1 MNEEKIKEN
10 SESTGCLICGQP
22 IVYNAESVV
31 YTCHFCKK
39 RYESNAVCENG
50 HYVCDK
56 CHSSAQSEFLR
67 FLCDNDEKD
76 PIALFQQ
83 VAELKSVHMHGPEHH
98 SIVPCVLLTSYRNN
112 GGAIDFVSAIEAA
125 VKRGGQIPGGTC
137 GYWGACGAAIG
148 AGIYASIITVSNPL
162 NVKAWHYPQL
172 LTSRCLA
179 RISELG
185 GPRCCKRTSRVAIE
199 TAALFTQEHMGI
211 SIPVDIPSDGSVPIE
226 RMPCSHSDKNRECI
240 RVRCPYYGG

>member
-1 MNEEKIKEN
+1 LKVKVWIN
-10 SESTGCLICGQP
+10 SKSSKRTGCVVCGKP
-22 IVYNAESVV
+22 IEYRTEITV
-31 YTCHFCKK
+31 YTCHLCKK

-56 CHSSAQSEFLR
+56 CHSSALSDFLR

-98 SIVPCVLLTSYRNN
+98 SIVPCVMLAAYRNN
-112 GGAIDFVSAIEAA
+112 GGVIDFVPAIETAI
-125 VKRGGQIPGGTC
+125 KRGGQIPGGTC

-148 AGIYASIITVSNPL
+148 AGIYASILTGSTPL
-162 NVKAWHYPQL
+162 NAEVWNYPQL

-179 RISELG
+179 QIAEFS

-199 TAALFTQEHMGI
+199 TAAQFTQEHMGI
-211 SIPVDIPSDGSVPIE
+211 DIPVR
-226 RMPCSHSDKNRECI
+226 RMPCNHFEKNRECI
-240 RVRCPYYGG
+240 RTRCPYYGE